1 MLLTFIQICAILPYM
16 DTSVL
21 RKAGLTE
28 SQAKGYLALI
38 EYGATTPTKLAE
50 LTGETRTNAYAIAE
64 KLVEFGLAEK
74 LTDRT
79 KTAYRPTNPTNLRK
93 LLLDQQRQLKAAN
106 EAITGVLPSLV
117 SRFNLTSDQPGVLT
131 LEGLP
136 GIHTLYDDILKTNL
150 PLSII
155 TSNFDRVEAEISR
168 TIDEQINRQTK
179 AGITTRALYSQSEAP
194 NIANVQQLASVGIET
209 RIANIES
216 PAQMIIYGQHVAYS
230 GFRGGMITM
239 LITHSDIARTM
250 QTVFDALWDKADKP
264 R

>member
-1 MLLTFIQICAILPYM
+1 
-16 DTSVL
+16 
-21 RKAGLTE
+21 
-28 SQAKGYLALI
+28 
-38 EYGATTPTKLAE
+38 
-50 LTGETRTNAYAIAE
+50 
-64 KLVEFGLAEK
+64 
-74 LTDRT
+74 
-79 KTAYRPTNPTNLRK
+79 
-93 LLLDQQRQLKAAN
+93 
-106 EAITGVLPSLV
+106 VLPSLV

-209 RIANIES
+209 RIANIDS